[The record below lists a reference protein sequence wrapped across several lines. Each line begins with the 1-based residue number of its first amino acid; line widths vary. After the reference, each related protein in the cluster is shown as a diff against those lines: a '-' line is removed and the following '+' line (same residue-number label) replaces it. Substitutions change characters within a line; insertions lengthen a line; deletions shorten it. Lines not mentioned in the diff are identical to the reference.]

1 VTALGPIALDGE
13 EVPAPANGDDWRME
27 WHPPP
32 SAPPGQPHG
41 ANAFCVTTDGAV
53 VLISPDGERWGWP
66 GGRPEPGESWEQTLR
81 REILEEACAT
91 VTAARLLGF
100 VRGRCLSGHEK
111 GLVLVRSIWRAEVTL
126 GPWRPQHEIPFRRTI
141 PASDLAGHL
150 WIEPGAGPIYARAAR
165 EAGLTLHRHFFPAP
179 HEARSPGTAGWIRPP
194 IAAHNA
200 VPWPSRLEQAVR
212 DYLREQG
219 VPLPGRAG

>member
-1 VTALGPIALDGE
+1 MTALGPIALDGE

-41 ANAFCVTTDGAV
+41 AN
-53 VLISPDGERWGWP
+53 
-66 GGRPEPGESWEQTLR
+66 
-81 REILEEACAT
+81 
-91 VTAARLLGF
+91 
-100 VRGRCLSGHEK
+100 GHEK

-165 EAGLTLHRHFFPAP
+165 EAGLTLRRHFFPAP
-179 HEARSPGTAGWIRPP
+179 YEARSPGTAGWIRPDGPRTPKSSRIILVVRP
-194 IAAHNA
+194 ITAK
-200 VPWPSRLEQAVR
+200 P
-212 DYLREQG
+212 
-219 VPLPGRAG
+219 